1 MTATLRASRAV
12 NLLSHA
18 EALRA
23 RPEIVG
29 GKAHALARLVALGV
43 RVPRFFVLGSHAFG
57 EQLERAGLA
66 ERVDA
71 ELERLTSA
79 PVEGPDGR
87 RAVEETARALGAIVD
102 SMTLDPE
109 LEQALAFASA
119 TLGAPE
125 ALVAVRSSAVGED
138 GEHHSF
144 AGQLDSVLGVRHASQ
159 IAEAVRRCWK
169 SALGERALD
178 YRRRTG
184 MLAEACRVAVIVQ
197 RMVVGDVSGVLFTLD
212 PVTGDASRMRVS
224 AVRGLGESLVS
235 GEADGDEYLIGRDGR
250 EVEVRIADAE
260 ERLLDRIDLAVLAT
274 EGAHIAAAEG
284 GARDIEWTIARGELW
299 ILQARPIT
307 SAAVPGREHRIVW
320 DNSNIQESYFGV
332 TTPLTFSFASASY
345 ASVYEQ
351 TMRAMRVP
359 EAVIGEHRPMLRN
372 LLGLI
377 RGRVYYNLNNW
388 YRGLL
393 LLPSFGRNKEDMER
407 MMGVDEPVDFV
418 ADGRVGLVERLR
430 RLPRFALT
438 LGSLLRRF
446 ATLPRDTYRFLREF
460 DAAIEAVDRKSIG
473 RRSLGE
479 LMALL
484 DQLRRRCIERW
495 TTPIVNDFY
504 VMMSAGRLRRAV
516 SRVAPSE
523 TEPLM
528 QALLGGADVAV
539 SAGPAMLLLRMAA
552 LAREDASLAAALRS
566 EQDSAALAD
575 ARAASESFAAL
586 MDELMARYGDR
597 CMGELKLESRP
608 MRDDPAFVLRMLRN
622 YMDAPVAEAAT
633 LARGAS
639 EAREAARQQVE
650 SRLGTVARMRFRRA
664 LAAARRGV
672 RAREEMRLAR
682 TRLFGVHREIYR
694 AIGARLHESGSL
706 ESPDDVLYLTTTE
719 IAAYWEGTA
728 ASADLSALVRAR
740 RTEFARYE
748 GESVPNRIITTG
760 APHESVVP
768 PAAVAASAAKPA
780 DARILKGLGCSRGV
794 VEGRVRIIT
803 SPSDDLAIAGHILVA
818 PRTDPG
824 WSPLFPSAAGIIV
837 ERGSLLSHSAVLAR
851 ELGLPAVVGIP
862 GVVTT
867 LREGERVR
875 IDGEAGTVE
884 RLEQ

>member
-1 MTATLRASRAV
+1 MTATLRATRAIC
-12 NLLSHA
+12 LLSHA
-18 EALRA
+18 DALRA
-23 RPEIVG
+23 GPEIVG
-29 GKAHALARLVALGV
+29 GKAHALARLVTLGV
-43 RVPRFFVLGSHAFG
+43 RVPRFFVLGSHAFR
-57 EQLERAGLA
+57 EQLERAGLCDQ
-66 ERVDA
+66 VDA
-71 ELERLTSA
+71 ELERLTSV
-79 PVEGPDGR
+79 PLEGPDAR
-87 RAVEETARALGAIVD
+87 RTTEEVARALGAIVD
-102 SMTLDPE
+102 SLTIDPE

-125 ALVAVRSSAVGED
+125 AYVAVRSSAVGED
-138 GEHHSF
+138 GERHSF
-144 AGQLDSVLGVRHASQ
+144 AGQLDSVLGVRHASE

-184 MLAEACRVAVIVQ
+184 TLAEGCRVAVIVQ

-235 GEADGDEYLIGRDGR
+235 GEAEGDEYLIARDGR
-250 EVEVRIADAE
+250 EIETRISDAD
-260 ERLLDRIDLAVLAT
+260 ERLLDPIDLAVLAA

-307 SAAVPGREHRIVW
+307 SAAARGREHRIVW
-320 DNSNIQESYFGV
+320 DNSNIQESYCGV
-332 TTPLTFSFASASY
+332 TTPLTFSFASAAY

-359 EAVIGEHRPMLRN
+359 EAVIAEHRPMLRN

-393 LLPSFGRNKEDMER
+393 LLPSFGKNKEDMER
-407 MMGVDEPVDFV
+407 MMGVEEPVDFV
-418 ADGRVGLVERLR
+418 TSERVGLRERLR

-438 LGSLLRRF
+438 LGSLLGRF
-446 ATLPRDTYRFLREF
+446 ATLPRDTRRFLREF
-460 DAAIEAVDRKSIG
+460 DAAIETVDRKSIE

-484 DQLRRRCIERW
+484 DQLRRRCVERW

-504 VMMSAGRLRRAV
+504 VMMSAGRLRRVV
-516 SRVAPSE
+516 SGVAPNE
-523 TEPLM
+523 TEPMM

-552 LAREDASLAAALRS
+552 LAREDASLAAAL
-566 EQDSAALAD
+566 EGDSASALAD
-575 ARAASESFAAL
+575 ACASEPFAAL
-586 MDELMARYGDR
+586 LDELMARYGDR

-622 YMDAPVAEAAT
+622 YLDARVADPAT
-633 LARGAS
+633 LAHAAS
-639 EAREAARQQVE
+639 GARESARLQVE
-650 SRLGTVARMRFRRA
+650 SRLGVVSRMRFRRA

-682 TRLFGVHREIYR
+682 TKLFGVHREIYR
-694 AIGARLHESGSL
+694 AIGTRLHETGSL
-706 ESPDDVLYLTTTE
+706 ESPDDILYLTTTE

-728 ASADLSALVRAR
+728 ASADLAALVRAR
-740 RTEFARYE
+740 RIEFAKYE
-748 GESVPNRIITTG
+748 GESAPNRIITTG
-760 APHESVVP
+760 APYNSVVQP
-768 PAAVAASAAKPA
+768 SAAAVVTDDKH

-884 RLEQ
+884 RLDQ